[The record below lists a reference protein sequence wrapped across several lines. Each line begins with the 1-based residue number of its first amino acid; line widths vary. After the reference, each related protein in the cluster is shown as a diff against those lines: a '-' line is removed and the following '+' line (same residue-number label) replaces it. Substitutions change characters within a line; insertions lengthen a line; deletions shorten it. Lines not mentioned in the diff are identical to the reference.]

1 MVVSY
6 DMYIESFLDKVKEY
20 DFLSMDDYSR
30 TKLVEGYM
38 KRACAQFNKI
48 CEYDI
53 ISCDDENRVFIE
65 EIADE
70 DIDEIVDIVSEGMI
84 VQWLKPYM
92 YKQENYENLLNTTDY
107 SGYSPANLLERTT
120 EAYNM
125 CKMDYTNKMRE
136 YSFSHGDLTDLHI

>member
-6 DMYIESFLDKVKEY
+6 DLFIEYFLDKVKEY
-20 DFLSMDDYSR
+20 DFLDMDDYDR
-30 TKLVEGYM
+30 TKLVEGFM

-48 CEYDI
+48 CKYDI
-53 ISCDDENRVFIE
+53 VSCDEENRVFLE
-65 EIADE
+65 EIPEE
-70 DIDEIVDIVSEGMI
+70 DIDEIADIVSEGMI
-84 VQWLKPYM
+84 VQWLKPLM

-125 CKMDYTNKMRE
+125 CKKDYTNKMRE
-136 YSFSHGDLTDLHI
+136 YSFSHGDLTELHL